1 MKTNLANLAEFIK
14 SNDDFLVVSHENPD
28 CDAIGSTLA
37 LGKALEILGK
47 KVEMFNQD
55 KLNNLSFLPGSEK
68 IINSLE
74 NIKNTIAIVL
84 DCTDIY
90 RPGEEFA
97 NYSKSKDLDLVFIDH
112 HKSNDLNGDKI
123 FVDPNASST
132 GVLVYKLVKLLGVKI
147 DKDIAENIF
156 STIVGD
162 TGSFRYSNTYSETF
176 HIAGDLVSIGVDPEK
191 VSQKIYETESV
202 NKLKLMGMALET
214 LDVDDTNKVAFVHI
228 DRKMFE
234 LTNTSRI
241 DTEGLVNIPR
251 SIKGIE
257 VAVMLREEPL
267 NGNSNWKASLR
278 SKDYIDVANIAK
290 QFGGGGHQ
298 KAAGCMIEGSI
309 EDVKSKLYSAIKK
322 EL

>member
-241 DTEGLVNIPR
+241 DTEGFVNIPR